1 MSRKNCLV
9 SGVAVLATSLLFSA
23 VPDGWTAHDLSSSAL
38 TISTGGK
45 YYVTGSGNAIAVQD
59 GVNCDIALDGV
70 TISKPAGK
78 SPLTIGDSA
87 TVRLCLYGSSVLTA
101 VDGYSGIAL
110 GVDGA
115 SLTVSDGDGNLT
127 ATGGKAG
134 CGICVLEGA
143 SFTLDAADAK
153 VTATSGKK
161 STVTGV
167 FTSST
172 SGAGLGSYGG
182 FNSGTVTINAG
193 TLVATG
199 TEQSAGIGGGTSN
212 ADGSGDCGDVIV
224 NGGTVTATGKS
235 WGCGIGGGVPYA
247 GIGGNMK
254 NYTQTGGEVT
264 VSGHNSPALGGA
276 TGGMALLSGSLE
288 PHGGSVLGKISV
300 SGGRLKAVQTS
311 CAAPI
316 VAPAIGG
323 GGTRYTAQAD
333 KIRSEST
340 SGGEII
346 ISGGCVVAT
355 GIQIGIG
362 SGGMTTHS
370 PQATH
375 NGRGTSIKITD
386 GTVYVSTT
394 GTGAALWAIGGP
406 EHSDSI
412 ATNLTAV
419 TVMGGYLEVRN
430 GDIQVH
436 PTNGEALGDRR
447 VYPTRLY
454 YGDKSPLYVSAGD
467 GAPAYEYVSAF
478 GLAAKPDSSWLG
490 YGTKWLPRGTHKVF
504 DGNGVEMSVDVSPAE
519 CEPVIYD
526 ISEIKTTRISS
537 STHNMVITGSWN
549 VLESELKMDSYIA
562 GVYQAGDMRVTL
574 RDLTCVNSNCTIN
587 VGVNNTLTINLE
599 GSNYIK
605 SISREQKGTHPAIY
619 VLANSGL
626 VIEGDGFLDAR
637 ASNYAAAIGSST
649 GNDCGSI
656 TINSGT
662 IYAYSGMQG
671 AGIGCGMYLDKAGTC
686 GDVTINGGTVRAYG
700 FTLNASGGLVSDS
713 GWAAGIG
720 GATGATAPGGGLKS
734 YTQTGGD
741 VEAYGN
747 VAAGIGGGGAGW
759 RYSNLHGGH
768 CGPVKI
774 TGGRL
779 VADSVTYNINGDG
792 CVGAGIGGAGVRYR
806 STHSYTPGLMGGL
819 ESYEQTGGDVTI
831 RGKYI
836 GIGTGGNETEFS
848 GYSVSNMNTTV
859 KISGGTLTVEG
870 GKYAIGGM
878 EPEGAESISLKS
890 VLITGGSVK
899 LIGGVQVAPSNT
911 LGQTVYPAPTYMRR
925 IADGA
930 TPVDVSI
937 SVSENPAVTYA
948 YSGSGHVD
956 DSLLYFW
963 LPNGRY
969 SIGKTGGDMVDGV
982 WYRHN
987 GLKFIM
993 R

>member
-1 MSRKNCLV
+1 MSRRNCLV
-9 SGVAVLATSLLFSA
+9 SGVAVFATSLLFAA
-23 VPDGWTAHDLSSSAL
+23 VPEGWTAHDLSASAL
-38 TISTGGK
+38 TISIDGK
-45 YYVTGSGNAIAVQD
+45 YYVTGSGNAIAVQN

-78 SPLTIGDSA
+78 TPFAIGDSA
-87 TVRLCLYGSSVLTA
+87 TVRLSLYGTSNLTA
-101 VDGYSGIAL
+101 ADGYSGVTL
-110 GVDGA
+110 GVGGA
-115 SLTVSDGDGNLT
+115 SLTVSDGTGALT
-127 ATGGKAG
+127 AVGGVAG
-134 CGICVLEGA
+134 CGICVSEGA
-143 SFTLDAADAK
+143 SFTMNAENAK

-161 STVTGV
+161 GAVSGLI
-167 FTSST
+167 TSST
-172 SGAGLGSYGG
+172 SGAGIGSRAGD
-182 FNSGTVTINAG
+182 NSGIVTINAG
-193 TLVATG
+193 TVVATG
-199 TEQSAGIGGGTSN
+199 TEQAAGIGGGTSN
-212 ADGSGDCGDVIV
+212 VAGAGDCGDVFV
-224 NGGTVTATGKS
+224 NGGTVTAKCKS
-235 WGCGIGGGVPYA
+235 WGCGIGGAVPYSDV
-247 GIGGNMK
+247 GGNLK
-254 NYTQTGGEVT
+254 SYTQTGGDVT
-264 VSGHNSPALGGA
+264 VVGHNSPALGGG
-276 TGGMALLSGSLE
+276 TGGMRMSSGSIE
-288 PHGGSVLGKISV
+288 PHGGSVLGKIIV
-300 SGGRLKAVQTS
+300 SGGRLNASQTA
-311 CAAPI
+311 CDAPMI
-316 VAPAIGG
+316 APAIGG
-323 GGTRYTAQAD
+323 GGTRYNHEPQ

-362 SGGMTTHS
+362 SGGMTTHA

-394 GTGAALWAIGGP
+394 GTEAALWAIGGP
-406 EHSDSI
+406 EQADSV
-412 ATNLTAV
+412 ATNLTSVVV
-419 TVMGGYLEVRN
+419 TGGYLETRD
-430 GDIQVH
+430 GGIQVH

-454 YGDKSPLYVSAGD
+454 SGDKSPLYVSAGD

-478 GLAAKPDSSWLG
+478 GMVSKPDSGWLG

-504 DGNGVEMSVDVSPAE
+504 DGQGVEMSVDVSPAE
-519 CEPVIYD
+519 REPLIYD
-526 ISEIKTTRISS
+526 ISDIKTTRISS
-537 STHNMVITGSWN
+537 STQNMVITGSWN

-562 GVYQAGDMRVTL
+562 GVHQAGDMRVTL

-599 GSNYIK
+599 GSNYVK
-605 SISREQKGTHPAIY
+605 SISREQSGTHPTIY
-619 VLANSGL
+619 IPVNSGL
-626 VIEGDGFLDAR
+626 VIEGDGFLEAK
-637 ASNYAAAIGSST
+637 SSSYAAAIGSST

-671 AGIGCGMYLDKAGTC
+671 AGIGCGMYLDRAGTC
-686 GDVTINGGTVRAYG
+686 GDVTINGGTVRAYA
-700 FTLNASGGLVSDS
+700 FTLNNSGSLTSDS

-747 VAAGIGGGGAGW
+747 VAAGIGGGGGGW
-759 RYSNLHGGH
+759 RGTNLHGGH

-779 VADSVTYNINGDG
+779 VADSVTYGTTGDG

-806 STHSYTPGLMGGL
+806 ANYTPGEFGGL
-819 ESYEQTGGDVTI
+819 ESYEQTGGDVTV
-831 RGKYI
+831 RGEFI
-836 GIGTGGNETEFS
+836 GIGTGGNRVEYS
-848 GYSVSNMNTTV
+848 GYTVSNVNTTV

-878 EPEGAESISLKS
+878 EPEGAGSISLKS